1 MAEDDKT
8 ETGDQTSVTVA
19 KTLWSETLIELLF
32 VALQKGFKTK
42 YVINKVRRTLG
53 EKKSRRVK
61 QLLANL

>member
-8 ETGDQTSVTVA
+8 ETGDQTSVTSVTVA

-53 EKKSRRVK
+53 
-61 QLLANL
+61 